1 MFTTNIRG
9 IENVLK
15 NKNALISI
23 STNRRFVYV
32 LKSVSDDGAKV
43 YIGHSFKNMLIK
55 ASKFLPEGKN
65 ETQNCIASNGT
76 ITNSIE
82 FALKDA
88 GFMMRIYVKD
98 EQYIIEMYLKS
109 DKEKLNPWIVKQC
122 KTKQGLLTAINELE
136 ADLDKKL
143 FDYKLSHPKDF
154 GIED

>member
-23 STNRRFVYV
+23 STNKKFVYV
-32 LKSVSDDGAKV
+32 LKSATEDGVKV
-43 YIGHSFKNMLIK
+43 YTGYNFKNMLIK

-65 ETQNCIASNGT
+65 ETQICVGSNGAT
-76 ITNSIE
+76 TNSIE

-88 GFMMRIYVKD
+88 EFMMRIYVKD
-98 EQYIIEMYLKS
+98 EQYIIEMYSKT
-109 DKEKLNPWIVKQC
+109 DKEKLNPWLVKQC

-143 FDYKLSHPKDF
+143 FNYKLSHPKDF